1 MDIKYKLY
9 PHPVL
14 ISDTDDYVKSTFS
27 FEIEVKRGIRELIFD
42 FTMDLDNKEM
52 LELIQDGEAEFL
64 VHIECPQTCYRTVVK
79 SEENRFKKSISE
91 KELNGKVALCAFVV
105 AKKDLTTYINSDFNA
120 DYEGIS
126 FSIDRGSIMA
136 IGGQYDLNVVKDTEE
151 LAKIPSIFTICKY
164 AADTDESMKIDID
177 GDKIAIVLSDNSFQ
191 NYKMLINM
199 PSLLPVFHAMVI
211 VPALIF
217 TFETLRR
224 EGTEEYENR
233 RWYMAIRKTLAKYE
247 ILLNNEILNDIPS
260 YDLAQKLLD
269 LPIDRAL
276 DAITRFDDSEEE

>member
-1 MDIKYKLY
+1 MYKTNSQNQESQMAMNSIDIYSL
-9 PHPVL
+9 L
-14 ISDTDDYVKSTFS
+14 FL
-27 FEIEVKRGIRELIFD
+27 EVK
-42 FTMDLDNKEM
+42 T
-52 LELIQDGEAEFL
+52 
-64 VHIECPQTCYRTVVK
+64 
-79 SEENRFKKSISE
+79 SE
-91 KELNGKVALCAFVV
+91 
-105 AKKDLTTYINSDFNA
+105 
-120 DYEGIS
+120 
-126 FSIDRGSIMA
+126 

-260 YDLAQKLLD
+260 YD
-269 LPIDRAL
+269 
-276 DAITRFDDSEEE
+276 